1 MAAHHD
7 SETYRQVEI
16 TPQLQHR
23 PAPPRD
29 ETRVLLML
37 AQTIAEQ
44 PDQSLQLLVDCAMR
58 ITSADSTGIS
68 IADVENNE
76 DVFRWVAT
84 AGRFAPYLHTTL
96 PRWFSPC
103 GDTLRTGG
111 VMLMREPA
119 RHYPYIASLG
129 IPITEVL
136 LSPIKRH
143 GELVGTVWAALHDD
157 RKRFDAEDARL
168 LTGLTQF
175 VGDTSDLLDRLSF
188 GQTL

>member
-7 SETYRQVEI
+7 SESYRQVEI
-16 TPQLQHR
+16 TSQLSQR
-23 PAPPRD
+23 PAPRRD

-58 ITSADSTGIS
+58 ITSAHSTGIS

-84 AGRFAPYLHTTL
+84 AGRFAPHLHATL

-103 GDTLRTGG
+103 GDTVRTGH
-111 VMLMREPA
+111 VLLMRDPV
-119 RHYPYIASLG
+119 RHYPYVASLG
-129 IPITEVL
+129 VPVTEVL
-136 LSPIKRH
+136 LSPIRRH

-157 RKRFDAEDARL
+157 SKRFDAEDARL
-168 LTGLTQF
+168 LSSLTDF
-175 VGDTSDLLDRLSF
+175 VSDTADLMDRLSF